1 MDDEDGVARNLV
13 WGGSLGGL
21 CASLL
26 AVVLAGGVVV
36 WLAPSFEDPA
46 AVGAV
51 LMGDGFRTFALW
63 SLLLYGAALVACAAG
78 SWWLRPRGPGGGRGG
93 PAVLGGLLGFGGV
106 TFVPFATALYLAGVR

>member
-46 AVGAV
+46 AVGDV
-51 LMGDGFRTFALW
+51 LMGDGFRTFAL
-63 SLLLYGAALVACAAG
+63 
-78 SWWLRPRGPGGGRGG
+78 
-93 PAVLGGLLGFGGV
+93 
-106 TFVPFATALYLAGVR
+106 